1 MWDTLTA
8 LAAHPWAYPAFS
20 VVHLIGLGA
29 LFGGLLV
36 FELRALGARPEL
48 DPGALARLAIPT
60 ALAGFALC
68 AVSGAAMFATQPQ
81 ELWVNPALRVKLALI
96 AVAGLNAAW
105 FHWRGGVRAEDRLG
119 RWQCLLSLGIWVA
132 VIICGRWIAFV

>member
-1 MWDTLTA
+1 MWHALTA
-8 LAAHPWAYPAFS
+8 LAAHPWAYPALS

-36 FELRALGARPEL
+36 FELRTLGARREL
-48 DPGALARLAIPT
+48 DPSALARLAIPT

-68 AVSGAAMFATQPQ
+68 ALSGAAMFATQPQ
-81 ELWVNPALRVKLALI
+81 ELWVNPALRIKIALI
-96 AVAGLNAAW
+96 VLAGLNAGW
-105 FHWRGGVRAEDRLG
+105 FHWRDGVRAQDRLG

>member
-1 MWDTLTA
+1 MWSTMTTLV
-8 LAAHPWAYPAFS
+8 AHPWAYPAFS

-36 FELRALGARPEL
+36 FELRTLGAGPEI
-48 DPGALARLAIPT
+48 DPSALARLAIPT

-68 AVSGAAMFATQPQ
+68 AVSGAAMFAVQPQ
-81 ELWVNPALRVKLALI
+81 ELWVNPALRIKVALI
-96 AVAGLNAAW
+96 ALAGLNAAW
-105 FHWRGGVRAEDRLG
+105 FHWRGGVRARDRLG

>member
-1 MWDTLTA
+1 M
-8 LAAHPWAYPAFS
+8 LAQLVSHPWAYPAYE

-36 FELRALGARPEL
+36 FELRTLGVRPEV

-68 AVSGAAMFATQPQ
+68 LISGAAMFATQPQ
-81 ELWVNPALRVKLALI
+81 ELWINGALRVKMALI
-96 AVAGLNAAW
+96 LLAGLNAAW
-105 FHWRGGVRAEDRLG
+105 FHRRGGVRAQDRLG
-119 RWQCLLSLGIWVA
+119 RAQCLLSLVLWIA
-132 VIICGRWIAFV
+132 VIICGRWIAYV

>member
-60 ALAGFALC
+60 ALVGCALC

-81 ELWVNPALRVKLALI
+81 ELWVNPALRAKLALI

-105 FHWRGGVRAEDRLG
+105 FHWRGGVRAQDRLG

>member
-36 FELRALGARPEL
+36 FELRTLGARREL

-105 FHWRGGVRAEDRLG
+105 FHWRGGVRVQDRLG

>member
-1 MWDTLTA
+1 MTASFMA
-8 LAAHPWAYPAFS
+8 LAAHPWAYPALS
-20 VVHLIGLGA
+20 VLHLLGLGA

-36 FELRALGARPEL
+36 FELRTLGARRDI
-48 DPGALARLAIPT
+48 DPSALARLAIPA

-68 AVSGAAMFATQPQ
+68 AVSGAAMFASQPE
-81 ELWVNPALRVKLALI
+81 ELWVNPALRIKLALI
-96 AVAGLNAAW
+96 ALAGLNAAW
-105 FHWRGGVRAEDRLG
+105 FHARGGVRAQDRLG

>member
-36 FELRALGARPEL
+36 FELRALGARREL

-81 ELWVNPALRVKLALI
+81 ELWVNPALRVKLVLI

-105 FHWRGGVRAEDRLG
+105 FHWRGGVRVQDRLG